1 VSENSGSSS
10 DTSIAVIE
18 EQADRAIRRILL
30 DGCWYFSVIDVVGVL
45 TDSDAP
51 RKYWHAMKQRITEE
65 GFVEAST
72 NCRQLKMTA
81 SDGKQRLT
89 DVADTETLLRIIQSI
104 PSPKAEPIKRWLAR
118 IGARH
123 LQETLPGDTLNAASL
138 GSAIAHEWQ
147 QMPEETAGSL
157 VWAEYLERLAGL
169 YRRQAHFESRLE
181 YVEAKAHD
189 QADRLESL
197 QKRVEY
203 LEAGGTIMLPELL
216 ERLGPERMRPE
227 HQEMV
232 KRWVGELH
240 HLSGLAYTSIY
251 QDLNA
256 DFQVDRFSDIHESEW
271 ERLEEWFRERIML
284 ARTPR

>member
-1 VSENSGSSS
+1 VSDNSGSSS

-30 DGCWYFSVIDVVGVL
+30 DGCWFFSVIDVVGVL

-104 PSPKAEPIKRWLAR
+104 PSPRAEPIKRWLAKV
-118 IGARH
+118 GAKH
-123 LQETLPGDTLNAASL
+123 LQETLPDDTRNAASL

-147 QMPEETAGSL
+147 RRPEETADSL
-157 VWAEYLERLAGL
+157 VWAEYLERLAAL
-169 YRRQAHFESRLE
+169 YRRQAYFESRLE
-181 YVEAKAHD
+181 YVEAKTHD
-189 QADRLESL
+189 QDERLESL
-197 QKRVEY
+197 LKRVEH
-203 LEAGGTIMLPELL
+203 LEAGGTMLPELL

-232 KRWVGELH
+232 RRWVGELH
-240 HLSGLAYTSIY
+240 HHSGLDYSSIY

-256 DFQVDRFSDIHESEW
+256 DFQVERFSDIRESEW
-271 ERLEEWFRERIML
+271 ERLELWFRERITS

>member
-1 VSENSGSSS
+1 MSDISGSDS
-10 DTSIAVIE
+10 DTTIAVIE

-81 SDGKQRLT
+81 SDGKQRFT
-89 DVADTETLLRIIQSI
+89 DVADMETLLRIIQSI
-104 PSPKAEPIKRWLAR
+104 PSPKAEPIKQWLAKV
-118 IGARH
+118 GAKH
-123 LQETLPGDTLNAASL
+123 LQETLPSDTMNVTTL

-147 QMPEETAGSL
+147 RRPEEAADSL
-157 VWAEYLERLAGL
+157 VWAEYLERLAAL
-169 YRRQAHFESRLE
+169 YRRQAYFESRLE
-181 YVEAKAHD
+181 YVEARTHD
-189 QADRLESL
+189 QDERLNTL
-197 QKRVEY
+197 QKRVEN
-203 LEAGGTIMLPELL
+203 LEAGATMLPELL

-232 KRWVGELH
+232 KRWVRELH
-240 HLSGLAYTSIY
+240 HLSGVDYNSIY

-256 DFQVDRFSDIHESEW
+256 DFEVDRFSDIRESEW
-271 ERLEEWFRERIML
+271 ERLEVWFYERITL
-284 ARTPR
+284 ARTLR

>member
-1 VSENSGSSS
+1 VSDNSGSSS

-30 DGCWYFSVIDVVGVL
+30 DGCWFFSVIDVVGVL

-104 PSPKAEPIKRWLAR
+104 PSPRAEPIKRWLAR
-118 IGARH
+118 VGAKH
-123 LQETLPGDTLNAASL
+123 LQETSPNDTRNAASL

-147 QMPEETAGSL
+147 RRPEETADSL
-157 VWAEYLERLAGL
+157 VWAEYLERLAAL
-169 YRRQAHFESRLE
+169 YRRQAYFESRLE
-181 YVEAKAHD
+181 YVEAKTHD
-189 QADRLESL
+189 QDERLESL
-197 QKRVEY
+197 LKRVEH
-203 LEAGGTIMLPELL
+203 LEAGGTMLPELL

-232 KRWVGELH
+232 RRWVGELH
-240 HLSGLAYTSIY
+240 HHSGLDYSSIY

-256 DFQVDRFSDIHESEW
+256 DFQVERFSDIRESEW
-271 ERLEEWFRERIML
+271 EQLESWFRERITS

>member
-1 VSENSGSSS
+1 VSDNSGSSS

-104 PSPKAEPIKRWLAR
+104 PSPKAEPIKQWLAR
-118 IGARH
+118 VGAKH
-123 LQETLPGDTLNAASL
+123 LQESLPADTMNATSL

-147 QMPEETAGSL
+147 LKPEDTADSL
-157 VWAEYLERLAGL
+157 VWAEYLERLAAL

-181 YVEAKAHD
+181 YVEAKTHD
-189 QADRLESL
+189 QDERLESL

-203 LEAGGTIMLPELL
+203 LETGGTMLPELL

-240 HLSGLAYTSIY
+240 HLSGLSYSSIY

-256 DFQVDRFSDIHESEW
+256 DFQVDRFSDIHEGEW
-271 ERLEEWFRERIML
+271 ERLEEWFRERITS
-284 ARTPR
+284 ARAPR

>member
-1 VSENSGSSS
+1 MSDNSGSDS
-10 DTSIAVIE
+10 DTTIAVIE
-18 EQADRAIRRILL
+18 EQADRAIRRVLL

-89 DVADTETLLRIIQSI
+89 DVADMETLLRVIQSI
-104 PSPKAEPIKRWLAR
+104 PSPKAEPIKRWLAKV
-118 IGARH
+118 GAKQ
-123 LQETLPGDTLNAASL
+123 LQDTLPGDTMNANSL
-138 GSAIAHEWQ
+138 GSAIAREWQ
-147 QMPEETAGSL
+147 RRPEETADSL
-157 VWAEYLERLAGL
+157 AWAEYLERLAAL
-169 YRRQAHFESRLE
+169 YRKQAYVESRLE
-181 YVEAKAHD
+181 YVEARTHD
-189 QADRLESL
+189 QDARLISL
-197 QKRVEY
+197 QKRVEN
-203 LEAGGTIMLPELL
+203 LETGGTVLPELL

-232 KRWVGELH
+232 KRWAGELH
-240 HLSGLAYTSIY
+240 RLSGVDYNSIY
-251 QDLNA
+251 QDLND
-256 DFQVDRFSDIHESEW
+256 DFQVDRFSDIPESEW
-271 ERLEEWFRERIML
+271 ERLEMWFHERITL

>member
-104 PSPKAEPIKRWLAR
+104 PSPRAEPIKRWLAKV
-118 IGARH
+118 GAKH
-123 LQETLPGDTLNAASL
+123 LQETLPDDTRNAASL

-147 QMPEETAGSL
+147 RRPEETADSL
-157 VWAEYLERLAGL
+157 VWAEYLERLAAL
-169 YRRQAHFESRLE
+169 YRRQAYFESRLE
-181 YVEAKAHD
+181 YVEDKTHD
-189 QADRLESL
+189 QDERLESL
-197 QKRVEY
+197 LKRVEN
-203 LEAGGTIMLPELL
+203 LEAGGAMLPELL

-227 HQEMV
+227 HQEIV
-232 KRWVGELH
+232 RRWVGELH
-240 HLSGLAYTSIY
+240 HHSGLDYSSIY
-251 QDLNA
+251 LDLNA
-256 DFQVDRFSDIHESEW
+256 DFQVERFSDIRESEW
-271 ERLEEWFRERIML
+271 EQLEEWFRERITS

>member
-104 PSPKAEPIKRWLAR
+104 PSPRAEPIKRWLAR
-118 IGARH
+118 VGAKH
-123 LQETLPGDTLNAASL
+123 LQETLPADTMNATSL
-138 GSAIAHEWQ
+138 GSSIAHEWQ
-147 QMPEETAGSL
+147 RRPEETADSL
-157 VWAEYLERLAGL
+157 VWAEYLERLAAL
-169 YRRQAHFESRLE
+169 YRRQAYFESRLE
-181 YVEAKAHD
+181 YVEAKTHD
-189 QADRLESL
+189 QDERLESL

-203 LEAGGTIMLPELL
+203 LEAGGAMLPELL

-240 HLSGLAYTSIY
+240 HLSGVDYSSIY

-256 DFQVDRFSDIHESEW
+256 DFQVDRFSDIHECEW
-271 ERLEEWFRERIML
+271 DRLEDWFRERIML

>member
-1 VSENSGSSS
+1 MSENSGSSS

-89 DVADTETLLRIIQSI
+89 DVADAETLLRIIQSI

-118 IGARH
+118 VGAKH
-123 LQETLPGDTLNAASL
+123 LQETLPDETISTTSL

-147 QMPEETAGSL
+147 RRPEETADSL
-157 VWAEYLERLAGL
+157 VWAEYLERLAAL
-169 YRRQAHFESRLE
+169 YRRQAYFESRLE
-181 YVEAKAHD
+181 YVEARTHD
-189 QADRLESL
+189 HDERLESL
-197 QKRVEY
+197 QKRVEF
-203 LEAGGTIMLPELL
+203 LEAGGTMLPELL

-227 HQEMV
+227 HQEV
-232 KRWVGELH
+232 VRRWVGELH
-240 HLSGLAYTSIY
+240 HLLGVEYSSIY

-256 DFQVDRFSDIHESEW
+256 DFQVDRFSDIHEGEW
-271 ERLEEWFRERIML
+271 ERLEEWFRERIAW

>member
-1 VSENSGSSS
+1 MSDISGSDS
-10 DTSIAVIE
+10 DTTIAVIE

-104 PSPKAEPIKRWLAR
+104 PSPKAEPIKQWLAR
-118 IGARH
+118 VGARH
-123 LQETLPGDTLNAASL
+123 LQETLPDDSVSATSL

-147 QMPEETAGSL
+147 RRPEETADSL
-157 VWAEYLERLAGL
+157 VWAEYLERLAAL

-181 YVEAKAHD
+181 YVEARTHD
-189 QADRLESL
+189 QDERLNTL

-203 LEAGGTIMLPELL
+203 LEVGGTLLPELL

-227 HQEMV
+227 HQEIV
-232 KRWVGELH
+232 RRWVGELH
-240 HLSGLAYTSIY
+240 HLGGQDYSSIY
-251 QDLNA
+251 QDLDA
-256 DFQVDRFSDIHESEW
+256 DFQVDRFSDIGEGDW
-271 ERLEEWFRERIML
+271 ERLEAWFSERITS
-284 ARTPR
+284 AR